1 MPRLRL
7 RCLWWE
13 SRGGSGS
20 EFSVAIEREGGL
32 AGLWR
37 KGGGLLVPRVDSL
50 SLPPLFDGG
59 GGLCVF
65 RGGGGLA

>member
-20 EFSVAIEREGGL
+20 EFSVAREEGGL

-50 SLPPLFDGG
+50 SLPPLFYGG